1 MHYSRRMTR
10 RAFLLAASALALPLA
25 RSAAAQ
31 TTTKPLRI
39 IVPFPA
45 GGGTD
50 VAARLIADKLRG
62 NYAPAVIVENRVGA
76 SGRTGVEAVA
86 HAAPDG
92 TTLLFTP
99 DFLMT
104 VYPHSFRKLSYDPLA
119 DFTPI
124 ALIARSGLALAAGP
138 ALPAEVKTVRQYVDW
153 ARANPKQAFYATTA
167 AGGTPHFVG
176 VMLARDAGVAL
187 SPVHYKGGA
196 PALQDLMGGQI
207 AVSINPIG
215 ELLPQLPAGKIRV
228 LAVTSAQRSK
238 FLPDVPTMTESGF
251 PNIVISPWLGFFAP
265 GKTPPDMVKR
275 LANGVTDATQ
285 HGEAQIGMLKLGME
299 PQAMSPLAFREIVRQ
314 DLERWGPI
322 VQASGFKAED

>member
-1 MHYSRRMTR
+1 MKRRR
-10 RAFLLAASALALPLA
+10 LLIAALALPVA
-25 RSAAAQ
+25 VRAQ
-31 TTTKPLRI
+31 TTQKPLRI

-50 VAARLIADKLRG
+50 IAARLIAEKLRG

-86 HAAPDG
+86 HATPDG

-104 VYPHSFRKLSYDPLA
+104 VYPHSFKKLAYDPLV

-176 VMLARDAGVAL
+176 VMLARDAGVAI
-187 SPVHYKGGA
+187 SPAHYKGGA

-207 AVSINPIG
+207 PVSINPIG
-215 ELLPQLPAGKIRV
+215 ELLPQLPGGKIRV
-228 LAVTSAQRSK
+228 LAVTSDKRSK
-238 FLPDVPTMTESGF
+238 FLPDVPTMSESGF
-251 PNIVISPWLGFFAP
+251 PQIVISPWLGFFAP
-265 GKTPPDMVKR
+265 AKTPPELVKR
-275 LANGVTDATQ
+275 LSNGITDATQ

-299 PQAMSPLAFREIVRQ
+299 PQAMTPLAFREVLRA

-322 VQASGFKAED
+322 VKASGFKAED

>member
-1 MHYSRRMTR
+1 MQAIGRRS
-10 RAFLLAASALALPLA
+10 LLISAVALALGQRAL
-25 RSAAAQ
+25 AQ
-31 TTTKPLRI
+31 TTAKPLRI

-50 VAARLIADKLRG
+50 VVARIIAEKLRG
-62 NYAPAVIVENRVGA
+62 NYAPSVIVENRVGA

-104 VYPHSFRKLSYDPLA
+104 VYPHSFRKLGYDPLA
-119 DFTPI
+119 DFVPI

-138 ALPAEVKTVRQYVDW
+138 ALPAEVKTVRDYVGW
-153 ARANPKQAFYATTA
+153 ARAHPKQAFYATTA

-207 AVSINPIG
+207 PVSINPIG
-215 ELLPQLPAGKIRV
+215 ELLPQLQGGKVRV
-228 LAVTSAQRSK
+228 LAVTGDKRSK
-238 FLPDVPTMTESGF
+238 FLPNVPTMAESGF

-265 GKTPPDMVKR
+265 AKTPPDMVKR
-275 LANGVTDATQ
+275 LANGITDATQ

-299 PQAMSPLAFREIVRQ
+299 PQAMTPLGFREVVRA

-322 VQASGFKAED
+322 VKASGFTAED